1 MLGVMATRVFTT
13 WWLAVLPL
21 AIVAPEMSAARR
33 FALVCPNYHPQT
45 CGVGDNTM
53 RLAEELQRR
62 GHEAAIFTRD
72 PAAPNPEAPT
82 VPVVGVPGRLPVVIA
97 QRVRRELDRFAPT
110 DLIIQY
116 TPQMLN
122 AWRWG
127 SPAVLG
133 LALDA
138 RRKGIKVTL
147 VAHELFFVWQRRPD
161 LAVAAALL
169 RAQFAAL
176 AAVAHRVFVTVE
188 ARAQLIAGWLRAAR
202 IKSDVGVVRI
212 GSGALPVRRK
222 PRAGELRLGTFT
234 TLAVGKRM
242 DVVLDCFR
250 IIAEQRPDARLI
262 LLGDFAH
269 SGPAR
274 LRAFEQTV
282 AANPARD
289 RIRIAGKQTLSAI
302 AQEVAD
308 LDVFLFPMETGAN
321 TRSSTLPLA
330 LGSGLPVVATRARE
344 TDDLFV
350 DNENIVLAEALEGDA
365 FAAATLRILND
376 KKLSDRVS
384 RGAETLYRDH
394 LSWQRI
400 GDHLLAEI

>member
-1 MLGVMATRVFTT
+1 M
-13 WWLAVLPL
+13 
-21 AIVAPEMSAARR
+21 VAFEMSAARR
-33 FALVCPNYHPQT
+33 FALVCANYHPET
-45 CGVGDNTM
+45 CGVGDNSM

-62 GHEAAIFTRD
+62 GHEAAVFTRS

-82 VPVVGVPGRLPVVIA
+82 VQVVGVPGRLPVVIA

-116 TPQMLN
+116 TPQMFN

-127 SPAVLG
+127 SGAVLG

-138 RRKGIKVTL
+138 RRKGVNVTVL
-147 VAHELFFVWQRRPD
+147 AHELFFVWRRRPD

-176 AAVAHRVFVTVE
+176 AAIAHRLFVTVE
-188 ARAQLIAGWLRAAR
+188 ARAQLVAGWLRATR
-202 IKSDVGVVRI
+202 IKSDVGVIRI
-212 GSGALPVRRK
+212 GAGALPV
-222 PRAGELRLGTFT
+222 PRTSHSTGLRLGTFS
-234 TLAVGKRM
+234 TLSIGKRV
-242 DVVLDCFR
+242 DLVLDCFKFV
-250 IIAEQRPDARLI
+250 AEKRSDAQLTV
-262 LLGDFAH
+262 LGDLAH
-269 SGPAR
+269 SGEAQ
-274 LRAFEQTV
+274 LRKFEDAV
-282 AANPARD
+282 AAHPARD
-289 RIRIAGKQTLSAI
+289 RIRIAGKQSLSEI
-302 AQEVAD
+302 AREVAE

-330 LGSGLPVVATRARE
+330 LGSGVPVVATRGRE

-350 DNENIVLAEALEGDA
+350 DQENIVLADALEGDA
-365 FAAATLRILND
+365 FAAATLRIVND
-376 KKLSDRVS
+376 KALSERVS

-400 GDHLLAEI
+400 GDRLLAEI

>member
-1 MLGVMATRVFTT
+1 M
-13 WWLAVLPL
+13 
-21 AIVAPEMSAARR
+21 
-33 FALVCPNYHPQT
+33 
-45 CGVGDNTM
+45 
-53 RLAEELQRR
+53 
-62 GHEAAIFTRD
+62 
-72 PAAPNPEAPT
+72 
-82 VPVVGVPGRLPVVIA
+82 
-97 QRVRRELDRFAPT
+97 
-110 DLIIQY
+110 
-116 TPQMLN
+116 
-122 AWRWG
+122 
-127 SPAVLG
+127 LG

-147 VAHELFFVWQRRPD
+147 LAHELFFVWRPRPD
-161 LAVAAALL
+161 LAVAAASL
-169 RAQFAAL
+169 RLQFAAL

-188 ARAQLIAGWLRAAR
+188 ARAHLIAGWLRAAR
-202 IKSDVGVVRI
+202 IKSDVGVIRI
-212 GSGALPVRRK
+212 GAGALPVPRK
-222 PRAGELRLGTFT
+222 PRADGLRLGTFT

-250 IIAEQRPDARLI
+250 IIARQRPDAHLT
-262 LLGDFAH
+262 LLGDFAS

-274 LRAFEQTV
+274 LKEFEQTV
-282 AANPARD
+282 AANPAHD
-289 RIRIAGKQTLSAI
+289 RIRIAGKQSLSAI

-308 LDVFLFPMETGAN
+308 LDVFLFPMESGAN

-330 LGSGLPVVATRARE
+330 LGSGLPVVATRGKD

-350 DNENIVLAEALEGDA
+350 DRENIVLADAMEGDA

-376 KKLSDRVS
+376 KNLSDRVS